1 MICGAHRYMRRVR
14 GRTRGWPKV
23 KAFVEPERLMAARTL
38 YENQQTSVATICQ
51 MFKISR
57 PTFYRYVRRPQDA
70 AEP

>member
-1 MICGAHRYMRRVR
+1 MAL
-14 GRTRGWPKV
+14 
-23 KAFVEPERLMAARTL
+23 KAFTDPKKLDAARNM
-38 YENQQTSVATICQ
+38 YAGQQTSVATICQ